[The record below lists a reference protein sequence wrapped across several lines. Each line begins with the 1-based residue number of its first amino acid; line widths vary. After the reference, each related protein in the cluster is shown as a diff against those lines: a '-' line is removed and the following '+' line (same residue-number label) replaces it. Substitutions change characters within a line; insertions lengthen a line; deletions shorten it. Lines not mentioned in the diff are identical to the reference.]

1 MAMTQLSMG
10 KGVTRH
16 KVPHLDNPILI
27 AAWPGMGNVAVR
39 AASFL
44 REKLHA
50 EEFAEIEAG
59 DFFPL
64 SGVTIRDNLVDEPR
78 LPKSKFY
85 SWRSRRPAPDIM
97 IFIGDAQPSSGKEY
111 AFANLVMDIVVQF
124 GVERLYTFAAMPSNI
139 GHTQVPRVWGVATH
153 AELIEIL
160 REFGV
165 HIMSYGHISG
175 LNGSLLGV
183 AKMRGIGGICLLG
196 ELPYYATQIENPRAS
211 KAVLEVLGNMLDIHL
226 DMTELENLAEYTEA
240 EIERYM
246 RQIKEEIQLERMLR
260 KGEKGPGYVH

>member
-1 MAMTQLSMG
+1 M
-10 KGVTRH
+10 
-16 KVPHLDNPILI
+16 
-27 AAWPGMGNVAVR
+27 
-39 AASFL
+39 
-44 REKLHA
+44 
-50 EEFAEIEAG
+50 
-59 DFFPL
+59 
-64 SGVTIRDNLVDEPR
+64 
-78 LPKSKFY
+78 
-85 SWRSRRPAPDIM
+85 
-97 IFIGDAQPSSGKEY
+97 
-111 AFANLVMDIVVQF
+111 
-124 GVERLYTFAAMPSNI
+124 
-139 GHTQVPRVWGVATH
+139 WGVATH

-165 HIMSYGHISG
+165 HIMSYDHISG
-175 LNGSLLGV
+175 LNGSLLGM

-226 DMTELENLAEYTEA
+226 VMTELENLAEYTEA

>member
-1 MAMTQLSMG
+1 MTQLSMG
-10 KGVTRH
+10 KGISRH
-16 KVPHLDNPILI
+16 KEPHLDKPFFI
-27 AAWPGMGNVAVR
+27 AAWPGMGNVALR

-44 REKLHA
+44 REQLQA
-50 EEFAEIEAG
+50 EEFAEIEAA
-59 DFFPL
+59 DFFPV
-64 SGVTIRDNLVDEPR
+64 SGVTIRENLVDEPR

-85 SWRSRRPAPDIM
+85 ALRTRRFARDIM
-97 IFIGDAQPSSGKEY
+97 LFIGDAQPSSGKEY
-111 AFANLVMDIVVQF
+111 AFANLVMDVAVQF

-139 GHTQVPRVWGVATH
+139 GHKQYPRVWGVATH

-160 REFGV
+160 RKFGV

-183 AKMRGIGGICLLG
+183 AKMRGIEGICLLG
-196 ELPYYATQIENPRAS
+196 ELPYYATQIENPKAS

-226 DMTELENLAEYTEA
+226 DMTELEKLAEYTEA

-246 RQIKEEIQLERMLR
+246 RQIKEEIQVERMLR
-260 KGEKGPGYVH
+260 KGEKDPGYVH